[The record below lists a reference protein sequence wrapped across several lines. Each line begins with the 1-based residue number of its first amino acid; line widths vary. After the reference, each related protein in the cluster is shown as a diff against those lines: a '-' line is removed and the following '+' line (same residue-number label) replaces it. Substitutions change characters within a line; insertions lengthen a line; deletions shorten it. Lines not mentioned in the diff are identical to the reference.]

1 MSRASHHVA
10 VACGVLAGFLAAG
23 AMAQGTRLYR
33 YIDPEGRIVYSDR
46 TPPANAKDVEVKKLG
61 PNVVESQVPVN
72 TQLAQDRFPV
82 SLYTFACG
90 ELCRNAEAL
99 LNRRG
104 VPFTTVNVST
114 PEGAEKLHRLT
125 GEQEAPV
132 LQVGDKLLAKGYNEN
147 VWQELLN
154 EAGYPK
160 TPPPRRP
167 QPARPPAE
175 PASADAAKPA
185 SVKVVPGSGYP
196 VN

>member
-1 MSRASHHVA
+1 
-10 VACGVLAGFLAAG
+10 
-23 AMAQGTRLYR
+23 
-33 YIDPEGRIVYSDR
+33 
-46 TPPANAKDVEVKKLG
+46 
-61 PNVVESQVPVN
+61 VPIN
-72 TQLAQDRFPV
+72 SQLAQDRFPV

-90 ELCRNAEAL
+90 ELCRNAEGL

-104 VPFTTVNVST
+104 VPFTTVNVSS
-114 PEGAEKLHRLT
+114 PGGAEKLQRLT
-125 GEQEAPV
+125 GDLQAPV
-132 LQVGDKLLAKGYNEN
+132 LQVGDKLIAKGYNEN

-160 TPPPRRP
+160 TPPPRRA

-185 SVKVVPGSGYP
+185 SVKVTPGSGYP